1 MVSKGE
7 AVRCYVPN
15 GSEKIFDHLLK
26 RAHQVKMDL

>member
-7 AVRCYVPN
+7 AVHCYVPN